1 MFSSQGC
8 ARIALVAMA
17 CIGACAATY
26 SSPVGAPPRITVMT
40 WNIYYGGGA
49 GGSGIPDM
57 EDQWNSVEATNFPER
72 AGRIAKIIEQ
82 QSPHIICLQEVARWH
97 REDILGG
104 NEDTI
109 DFLEILLDRLE
120 DRGLQYDLVTS
131 LEAIDFQAPA
141 IIDDDP
147 VDVKWEERIV
157 VLAKHSSQLHV
168 NKVRQQHYDEIF
180 TIPIPAN
187 EDLIFN
193 RGWLAVDITFKGKK
207 ARYVCTHLEALSN
220 SVAEDQAAQLID
232 WLSGTGLPVVVMGDL
247 NSLPSSPVYQQ
258 FIDTG
263 YDDAWTDSHG
273 LFDGP
278 TCCQSGDLQNNSSQL
293 TTRIDQ
299 IFLRGAVSP
308 VSSARV
314 GQKTADQTNSGLWP
328 SDHAAVVAKVQ
339 LD

>member
-157 VLAKHSSQLHV
+157 MLAKHSSQLHV

-232 WLSGTGLPVVVMGDL
+232 WLSGTGLPVVVMGDMS
-247 NSLPSSPVYQQ
+247 SLPGGAVHTQFTDAGYQ
-258 FIDTG
+258 
-263 YDDAWTDSHG
+263 DAWAAIHG
-273 LFDGP
+273 LQAGP
-278 TCCQSGDLQNNSSQL
+278 TCCQSPDLMNSTSEL
-293 TTRIDQ
+293 DKRNDYV
-299 IFLRGAVSP
+299 FLRGALTP
-308 VSSARV
+308 VSISRV
-314 GQKTADQTNSGLWP
+314 GQNQSDRTPGGLWP
-328 SDHAAVVAKVQ
+328 SDHAGLVAHIG
-339 LD
+339 LE